1 MQPRTARDLAQ
12 AVKVCADFQTPF
24 AVKSGGH
31 GHFAGQSSITGGVQL
46 DLAKL
51 NVIAV
56 NNEKTAVWVGSG
68 NSWAA
73 VYKKLE
79 KMGRIAVGGR
89 AASVGVGGFILGG
102 MLSLFICLG
111 RDVLTVR
118 RRHITLR
125 CPLRLGDRQC
135 ALLRSRPCRWK
146 GPRSPPRLR
155 ARPISRPA

>member
-1 MQPRTARDLAQ
+1 MKA
-12 AVKVCADFQTPF
+12 CAEFQTPF

-31 GHFAGQSSITGGVQL
+31 GHFAGQSSVNGGVQL

-51 NVIAV
+51 NVISV
-56 NNEKTAVWVGSG
+56 NTERTSVWVGSG

-102 MLSLFICLG
+102 MAPLFIYLG
-111 RDVLTVR
+111 PATRCADSPQVEY
-118 RRHITLR
+118 HSTLPVTAGLSTMFAPSKS
-125 CPLRLGDRQC
+125 PLPTEGSL
-135 ALLRSRPCRWK
+135 
-146 GPRSPPRLR
+146 
-155 ARPISRPA
+155 